1 MKNQSTPTV
10 VLTSL
15 VVIHQFETLKSPA
28 NPLAK
33 QKCYFLYVFQVIP
46 LLILKFLCWMGSA
59 NDYFCGLDSKGKVNN
74 RFHFSRIPRI
84 QASRPPNHQWNI
96 SRLITLQG
104 INISYLGKRK
114 MIFKSCF
121 LWDMLVPR
129 RVTEVWVPKK
139 KKKRK
144 WIPAHPTPPPSP
156 PWSAT
161 WSASQCDEPD
171 ERDDSE
177 RDSPIEVLRG
187 IHPTGRKGWRS
198 QRLFQHTFGTHPEQ
212 PLPTGY
218 EWKNLHGWLGG
229 FAWGVLYGCVVIF
242 LERWRNGEVNGY
254 PPVN

>member
-1 MKNQSTPTV
+1 
-10 VLTSL
+10 
-15 VVIHQFETLKSPA
+15 
-28 NPLAK
+28 
-33 QKCYFLYVFQVIP
+33 
-46 LLILKFLCWMGSA
+46 MGSA

-114 MIFKSCF
+114 IIFKSCF

-129 RVTEVWVPKK
+129 RVTEVWVPNKK
-139 KKKRK
+139 KNASGY
-144 WIPAHPTPPPSP
+144 PPTQPLHPRHRDPPRDPPLSAMSP
-156 PWSAT
+156 TSAT
-161 WSASQCDEPD
+161 TRSVTLPLRCYGAS
-171 ERDDSE
+171 
-177 RDSPIEVLRG
+177 IRG
-187 IHPTGRKGWRS
+187 GGKGWRS

-229 FAWGVLYGCVVIF
+229 FACGVLYGCVVIF
-242 LERWRNGEVNGY
+242 LERWSKRRSQRIPSGKLT
-254 PPVN
+254 

>member
-114 MIFKSCF
+114 IIFKSCF

-139 KKKRK
+139 KKTQVDTRPPNPSTLATVIRHVIRLSVR
-144 WIPAHPTPPPSP
+144 WARRARRLGAWLSHWGATGHPSEGGEKGEGLKGCFNTPLEHSPSNLYQQ
-156 PWSAT
+156 AM
-161 WSASQCDEPD
+161 
-171 ERDDSE
+171 
-177 RDSPIEVLRG
+177 
-187 IHPTGRKGWRS
+187 KGK
-198 QRLFQHTFGTHPEQ
+198 T
-212 PLPTGY
+212 Y
-218 EWKNLHGWLGG
+218 M
-229 FAWGVLYGCVVIF
+229 VD
-242 LERWRNGEVNGY
+242 
-254 PPVN
+254 